1 MPINKSQRIQR
12 KISPMFCNF
21 LAVKFS
27 LVDYKYLTNRTRDNA
42 PDKYVY
48 SPMRLVATML
58 FGELVLLY
66 KQLR

>member
-1 MPINKSQRIQR
+1 
-12 KISPMFCNF
+12 MFCKF

-27 LVDYKYLTNRTRDNA
+27 LVYYKILTNRTRDNA